1 MMIEAGPGDG
11 ENPSTA
17 PTPVRP
23 DFSVVQG
30 FQVVGADLPVTGQSG
45 AGDEGDPLYSQQC

>member
-11 ENPSTA
+11 EKTLRRLPRLRDS
-17 PTPVRP
+17 

-30 FQVVGADLPVTGQSG
+30 FQVVGADLPAAEQNAEPATTAG
-45 AGDEGDPLYSQQC
+45 ATLCG